1 MSRQT
6 KDQELEYEI
15 QNKGLNAPRLNPAK
29 IDSVINKIDYIV
41 LPCGRT
47 TICQLTLMNGYSVTG
62 ESAAVSKENFD
73 EQIGRKIAFENARDK
88 IWALEGY
95 LLKQKLYE
103 KETK

>member
-29 IDSVINKIDYIV
+29 IDSVINKIHYHIV
-41 LPCGRT
+41 PET
-47 TICQLTLMNGYSVTG
+47 TTTLCSLILFNGYVVTG
-62 ESAAVSKENFD
+62 ESAAVPKENFD

-103 KETK
+103 KEQL